1 MKYKAYRK
9 EDLYSYIFGAFPVI
23 ELIEAKP
30 ELIIEVII
38 SNKYNE
44 IENLVTILESKGIN
58 YNIDDKTINR
68 IANKGNIFVVGVFKK
83 VDQTIGDDNHIV
95 LHSPSN
101 MGNLGTIIR
110 TMVGF
115 GLHDLAIIGNSCD
128 IYNPMVTRASMG
140 AFFKVRI
147 EFFNNIHEY
156 LEKFK
161 DRKIHP
167 FMLSLKNPLKLV
179 DVNPEGKFSLVFGN
193 EGSGLPDFFED
204 IGEPIFIPQTDEVDS
219 LNLTMAAGIAMFWFM
234 KEKIG

>member
-9 EDLYSYIFGAFPVI
+9 DDSSSYIFGAFPVM

-30 ELIIEVII
+30 EQIIEVII
-38 SNKYNE
+38 SSKYNE
-44 IENLVTILESKGIN
+44 LENLVTILESKGIK
-58 YNIDDKTINR
+58 YSVDDKTINR
-68 IANKGNIFVVGVFKK
+68 IVNKGNIFVVGVFRKLNQVIEDK
-83 VDQTIGDDNHIV
+83 NHIV

-115 GLHDLAIIGNSCD
+115 GIHDLAIIGNSCD
-128 IYNPMVTRASMG
+128 VYNPMVTRASMG
-140 AFFKVRI
+140 AFFKIRI
-147 EFFNNIHEY
+147 EFFNSMDEY
-156 LEKFK
+156 LARFK

-179 DVNPEGKFSLVFGN
+179 DVKPEGKFSLVFGN
-193 EGSGLPDFFED
+193 EGSGLPDVFED
-204 IGEPIFIPQTDEVDS
+204 IGEPVFIPQSDEVDS

-234 KEKIG
+234 KENIN